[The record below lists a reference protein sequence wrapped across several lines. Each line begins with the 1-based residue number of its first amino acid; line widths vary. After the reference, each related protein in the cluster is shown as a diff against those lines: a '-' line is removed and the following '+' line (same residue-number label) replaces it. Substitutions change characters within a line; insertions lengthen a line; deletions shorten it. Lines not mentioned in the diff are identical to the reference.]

1 MQIDIRSDIKE
12 LTRSL
17 NRIQRKQIPFATVM
31 AVNETARNVRK
42 AEYLAM
48 RQVFT
53 NPTSYTVPPN
63 IDKPKRRGSI
73 FVKNANKKDLSAM
86 VWIKD
91 LSAGKGTP
99 AINYLGPQIFG
110 GMRKPK
116 ASEKSLR
123 RKGLIAGNKFITPAN
138 VSRNQHGN
146 VTKGTMTKIISGLG
160 ALPGAAKGTKSRQKK
175 SYFVMRLGG
184 RGSETGIWERTSKS
198 RINKLFNIT
207 NAPSYRPRLPWYQVA
222 NRTIQRVFKPNFAI
236 AFNKAIKTAR

>member
-1 MQIDIRSDIKE
+1 MQISVKSDVKE
-12 LTRSL
+12 LTKSL

-53 NPTSYTVPPN
+53 SPTSYTVPPN
-63 IDKPKRRGSI
+63 IDKPKKRGSI
-73 FVKNANKKDLSAM
+73 FVQNANKKDLIAR

-99 AINYLGPQIFG
+99 AINYLAPQIFG
-110 GMRKPK
+110 GSRKPK

-123 RKGLIAGNKFITPAN
+123 RKGLIGGNKFITPSN
-138 VSRNQHGN
+138 VNRNMYGN

-160 ALPGAAKGTKSRQKK
+160 ALPGTAKGTKSRQKK

-184 RGSETGIWERTSKS
+184 RGSETGIWERTSKK
-198 RINKLFNIT
+198 RINKLFNVT
-207 NAPSYRPRLPWYQVA
+207 SAPSYRPRLPWFMVA
-222 NRTIQRVFKPNFAI
+222 GRTINRVFKPNFAL
-236 AFNKAIKTAR
+236 AFKEAMKSAR